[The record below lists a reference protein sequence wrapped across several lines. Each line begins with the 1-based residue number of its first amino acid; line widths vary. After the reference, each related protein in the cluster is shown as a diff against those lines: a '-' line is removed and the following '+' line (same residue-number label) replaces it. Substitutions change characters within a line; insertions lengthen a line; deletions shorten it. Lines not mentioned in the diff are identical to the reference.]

1 MRTSLAIHVVRL
13 VVVDVLLDIFTWPT
27 WWCTLG
33 LWTVLKWVG
42 RGIANEWFTDGEVNS
57 IPNLIKKGKLKA
69 IISPNNKCSVLL
81 KRTNAPIAYLNDQ
94 RFLLEKRFASQFQYI
109 FFLGFY
115 FLVMVPLWIIRCLLV
130 IKRPKLLKNF
140 LLGLKDGLKL

>member
-42 RGIANEWFTDGEVNS
+42 RGIANEWFDFGLG
-57 IPNLIKKGKLKA
+57 PWLKSMFTPMYADYSLAGRA
-69 IISPNNKCSVLL
+69 ISFVARIIIL
-81 KRTNAPIAYLNDQ
+81 TF
-94 RFLLEKRFASQFQYI
+94 RFVQ
-109 FFLGFY
+109 FFLWLVLYMVALALYIALPLGAAY
-115 FLVMVPLWIIRCLLV
+115 FLISFYRTS
-130 IKRPKLLKNF
+130 
-140 LLGLKDGLKL
+140 